1 HVPTSRR
8 AGAVVRGAGPVSPA
22 PVAPRHQQV
31 DPDATVL
38 ILYTSGTTGF
48 PKGVMHSH
56 NIQRTIIDAG
66 SRMGITPRDVI
77 LMYLPLF
84 HVFGLYEGLLM
95 SVATGARMVL
105 TTLVD
110 PGEILRLIEQGG
122 ATIITGF
129 DTHFHALTQHPD
141 CATTNRRSLRTV

>member
-1 HVPTSRR
+1 VSAAALARR
-8 AGAVVRGAGPVSPA
+8 ERN
-22 PVAPRHQQV
+22 V
-31 DPDATVL
+31 DPDTTVL
-38 ILYTSGTTGF
+38 TLYASCTTGF

-56 NIQRTIIDAG
+56 NIQRTVIDAG

-105 TTLVD
+105 TTVFE
-110 PGEILRLIEQGG
+110 PGDILRLIAQEG
-122 ATIITGF
+122 ATILNGF
-129 DTHFHALTQHPD
+129 DTHFHALTTPPD
-141 CATTNRRSLRTV
+141 CAKVDRGRLRTGFFALG